1 MKNAYTVIILASL
14 FMIFAGPGALSFSD
28 PAEVSSFS
36 NLLTPA
42 DIASISSIRDSLAT
56 EKTTKSG
63 KAVLNFTHSDG
74 GQLLTIVIQ
83 TVRPEDFREEERSRY
98 FKDSFYGPVQ
108 NLGDAAYE
116 GPVKGERYILAFL
129 KGNCWVTMSSYLT
142 VPGLKPI
149 FSQNDLRRLAG
160 IMISRMN

>member
-1 MKNAYTVIILASL
+1 MRSILLKIILLAM
-14 FMIFAGPGALSFSD
+14 FFTFAGKNISFPESAL
-28 PAEVSSFS
+28 SSFS

-42 DIASISSIRDSLAT
+42 DIASISSIRDSILT

-63 KAVLNFTHSDG
+63 KAVLNFTLGDG
-74 GQLLTIVIQ
+74 GQLLTVVIQ

-129 KGNCWVTMSSYLT
+129 KGSSWVTMSSYLT

-149 FSQNDLRRLAG
+149 FSQNDLRKLAE
-160 IMISRMN
+160 IMISRLN